1 MDYEKHRNFE
11 YNEKYFDLENLKK
24 FLYAYFPNFD
34 DFDFVHVAGSK
45 GKGTTCKIVA
55 DYLAGS
61 SKVGL
66 FMSPHVL
73 KINERI
79 SVNGKDISIQ
89 DFARI
94 KKEFEIFSDKF
105 FTEKNARRLTFFEE
119 LFVIALKY
127 FYEKKCKYVVLE
139 VGLGGR
145 LDATNIVLPKVCG
158 LTLVEKEHADILG
171 KTLKKI
177 LGEKL
182 GIKKTGVPFI
192 IGRQQKNIEKFLK
205 EKFEKDKNVF
215 FVEEVFS
222 KNVGEKNVFA
232 KSCLDPNFRLGY
244 VILKT
249 LLCAVDER
257 KFLKLCADFKMVGR
271 FDVRKVSTKFGEND
285 VVFDIA
291 HTLKSIENLVKNLK
305 EKYSDRKFIFVVS
318 IMKDKEILPI
328 LRQISKVVGHVV
340 FTNANKVRGEK
351 CEKLKEIFDKK
362 SGEFFGKES
371 VSFVKEN
378 PLMAFDFAIKCMK
391 KEDIIVVTGSSFLVS
406 EILKRKF

>member
-1 MDYEKHRNFE
+1 MLIDIPEYMDYEKHRNFE
-11 YNEKYFDLENLKK
+11 YNEKYFDLENLKR
-24 FLYAYFPNFD
+24 FLYAYFPDYNN
-34 DFDFVHVAGSK
+34 FDFVHVAGSK

-55 DYLAGS
+55 DYLSDS

-79 SVNGKDISIQ
+79 SVNGKDILTQ

-94 KKEFEIFSDKF
+94 KKEFERFSDKF

-158 LTLVEKEHADILG
+158 LTLVEKEHTDVLG

-182 GIKKTGVPFI
+182 GIKKNGIPFV

-215 FVEEVFS
+215 FADDFVEFINPNFALGYALLEVLLGRVDEKKFS
-222 KNVGEKNVFA
+222 KVCCDFKMIGRF
-232 KSCLDPNFRLGY
+232 
-244 VILKT
+244 
-249 LLCAVDER
+249 DER
-257 KFLKLCADFKMVGR
+257 KIAGKNVI
-271 FDVRKVSTKFGEND
+271 
-285 VVFDIA
+285 FDIA
-291 HTLKSIENLVKNLK
+291 HTSKSIENLVKNLR
-305 EKYSDRKFIFVVS
+305 EKYLNKNFIFVVS
-318 IMKDKEILPI
+318 VMKDKEISSI
-328 LRQISKVVGHVV
+328 LSQISKIARRVI

-351 CEKLKEIFDKK
+351 GEMLKNIFDKIFTGK
-362 SGEFFGKES
+362 SDGFVVKN
-371 VSFVKEN
+371 VVKEK
-378 PLMAFDFAIKCMK
+378 PLVAFDFAIKGMK
-391 KEDIIVVTGSSFLVS
+391 KEDIVVVTGSSFLVS
-406 EILKRKF
+406 EILKRKL